1 MESAAAENR
10 RLIAALLLGA
20 LAFAAG
26 LALAYTYLPE
36 WRDSTWLSEEV
47 LTRRFQELAVR
58 AGVRLEPGAPKVTPT
73 TESEL
78 SDIYGTWKKGDGWR
92 FVPPPTPV
100 HVSVRQ
106 SSRLPGREQVK
117 ELEIRFSPDGRP
129 VYAAWGLTGLQVVI
143 PSLADPPVSP
153 ETTRALMGLLLAPGE
168 SLGRAYKGSFSGN
181 PADFYEIQGAVPGGA
196 PSSLFVLSPLGG
208 RVQVERTLGSAA
220 AGAAESEGIW
230 SRLFFK
236 GLPHLIAFLAVVGL
250 FIVLLSKGRI
260 DLINGALLAVL
271 AFAVGAVT
279 AVGGE
284 AVETLLS
291 ALVTALW
298 IFFLWSAGESFLR
311 SIDEGFTTSL
321 DALRA
326 GRLGPRGGRSILYGF
341 ALGAILAGLKL
352 ALRALALAAPGTWP
366 FGTSLPLPVFSGD
379 QNPLADGI
387 SQAAA
392 VLFLLAI
399 ALRLLHR
406 RWAAP
411 LAALAGAYF
420 FHLVG
425 LHPMTLQLAVGF
437 FLYWGLFWVYRRY
450 GMTALLV
457 TSVVSFL
464 LPATV
469 FAAVHADWL
478 PVTCA
483 ATVGLSIGL
492 LALGFVGLSRPE
504 RVELERLTPP
514 RFIRRLE
521 EERRLKY
528 EMDLLARMQ
537 LGLLP
542 TDVPAVPGWD
552 IAARSLLATEA
563 GGDLYDFILDDAG
576 DLWIAAGDVAGHGYS
591 CAIVQAMTT
600 AALTSLI
607 APGKSP
613 SEVLVGVDRVI
624 RRGGTRRNFTSLTLL
639 RIDPLTGEAV
649 LANAGHPYPL
659 ALADGEVAELAVPGL
674 PLGQGPRRQYLDIP
688 LQIPE
693 GGALVLCS
701 DGLYEAVNWESSPY
715 GFDRPREV
723 LRTLETR
730 TAEEI
735 LETLLADWRSH
746 VRSEAPPDD
755 TTIVVIKRAT
765 AFDRSITVA

>member
-10 RLIAALLLGA
+10 CLIAALLLGA
-20 LAFAAG
+20 LALATG
-26 LALAYTYLPE
+26 LALAHAYLPE
-36 WRDSTWLSEEV
+36 WRDSPWLSEEASA
-47 LTRRFQELAVR
+47 RHFQELAAR
-58 AGVRLEPGAPKVTPT
+58 AGVRLEPGEPKVALT

-78 SDIYGTWKKGDGWR
+78 SDAYGPWKKVGGWR
-92 FVPPPTPV
+92 AVPPPTPV
-100 HVSVRQ
+100 HISVRQ
-106 SSRLPGREQVK
+106 ASRLPGREQVK

-129 VYAAWGLTGLQVVI
+129 IYAAWGLTGLQVVV
-143 PSLADPPVSP
+143 PSLADPPVP
-153 ETTRALMGLLLAPGE
+153 PQTTRALMGLLLAPGE
-168 SLGRAYKGSFSGN
+168 SLGRVYKGSFSGN
-181 PADFYEIQGAVPGGA
+181 PTDFYEILGAQTPA
-196 PSSLFVLSPLGG
+196 SLFVLSPLGG
-208 RVQVERTLGSAA
+208 RVQAERTLGSAA
-220 AGAAESEGIW
+220 AASAASEGIW

-236 GLPHLIAFLAVVGL
+236 GLPHFIAFLAVVGL

-260 DLINGALLAVL
+260 DLVNGALLAVL
-271 AFAVGAVT
+271 ALAVGAVT
-279 AVGGE
+279 AFEGPT
-284 AVETLLS
+284 VETLLS
-291 ALVTALW
+291 AFGTALW

-326 GRLGPRGGRSILYGF
+326 GRLGPRGGRSILHGF
-341 ALGAILAGLKL
+341 ALGAVLAGLRL
-352 ALRALALAAPGTWP
+352 ALRALALVAPGTWP
-366 FGTSLPLPVFSGD
+366 FGASVPLPVFSGD

-399 ALRLLHR
+399 ALRLLDR
-406 RWAAP
+406 RWVAP

-420 FHLVG
+420 FTPIG
-425 LHPMTLQLAVGF
+425 LHPVSFELAVGF
-437 FLYWGLFWVYRRY
+437 ALFLGLFWVYRRY

-478 PVTCA
+478 PVTCG
-483 ATVGLSIGL
+483 ATVGLSLGL
-492 LALGFVGLSRPE
+492 LALGFVGLTRPE

-591 CAIVQAMTT
+591 CSIVQAMTT

-607 APGKSP
+607 APGKNP
-613 SEVLVGVDRVI
+613 SEVLLGVDRVI

-639 RIDPLTGEAV
+639 RIDPQTGEAV

-701 DGLYEAVNWESSPY
+701 DGLYEAVNWEASPY

-755 TTIVVIKRAT
+755 TTIVVIKRAA